1 MTDWTKSTGSS
12 GTMLIRDTGT
22 LVEFWI
28 KAGSST
34 FAYQMPWGYTV
45 NGTTDNTNEFRF
57 ESGGAWQKIR
67 TWTVSTDQTVTFRL
81 FDTGTSG
88 LGGPTTLSAAI
99 TRSTAPDAPS
109 KPSISNIGSTSA
121 AVTYTDGSN
130 NGDAIDSRQV
140 GYGTSSTSP
149 QTTIASDRFDTISG
163 LTPQTTYYVWA
174 RTHNS
179 KGYSPWSARASF
191 VTLNVPAAPT
201 APAISEITQTQVR
214 ADHTN
219 NGTGGSAITNYQYG
233 YSLTNST
240 PTTTFTQDQH
250 VITGLSPGKTYYFSA
265 RVKNAQGFSA
275 WSTRTVAKT
284 IAGARVKVG
293 ATWKD
298 AVPYVKVAGVWKLA
312 RPYIKQ
318 IGVWRPGG

>member
-1 MTDWTKSTGSS
+1 MVDYTKSTGSS
-12 GTMLIRDTGT
+12 GTMMIRDTGS

-28 KAGSST
+28 KAGSAT

-67 TWTVSTDQTVTFRL
+67 SWTVTTDQTVTFRL
-81 FDTGTSG
+81 YDTGTSG

-99 TRSTAPDAPS
+99 ARATIPDPPS
-109 KPSISNIGSTSA
+109 KPVISNIGSTTA
-121 AVTYTDGSN
+121 TVTYTDGN
-130 NGDAIDSRQV
+130 NGGDAIDARQV

-149 QTTIASDRFDTISG
+149 TTTISSDRNDNLSG
-163 LTPQTTYYVWA
+163 LTPKTTYYVWA

-179 KGYSPWSARASF
+179 KGWSAWSTRASF
-191 VTLNVPAAPT
+191 VTLDVPAAPS
-201 APAISEITQTQVR
+201 APAISAITQTSVY

-219 NGTGGSAITNYQYG
+219 NATGGATITNFQYG
-233 YSLTNST
+233 YSLTDST
-240 PTTTFTQDQH
+240 PTTSFTQDQH
-250 VITGLSPGKTYYFSA
+250 TITGLSPGKTYYFSA
-265 RVKNAQGFSA
+265 RVKNSQGWSA
-275 WSTRTVAKT
+275 WSTRTPAKT

-298 AVPYVKVAGVWKLA
+298 AVPYVKVAGVWRLA

-318 IGVWRPGG
+318 TGVWRPGG